1 MVKNII
7 YKEFRHSNY
16 NLVFTLLI
24 STFMKERT
32 ISKKVEVEL
41 LKIIYNIFE
50 NHNNCVVNDVNFTD
64 ESTLI
69 ISFESTPNI
78 QLSSLVNNF
87 KTVSS
92 RLIRKKFN
100 LDKNFWEQKYYL
112 HTNNVPK
119 CYVE

>member
-1 MVKNII
+1 MHNNII

-24 STFMKERT
+24 TTFMKEKT
-32 ISKKVEVEL
+32 ISKNIEIEL
-41 LKIIYNIFE
+41 IKIVYNIFE
-50 NHNNCVVNDVNFTD
+50 NHNNCVVNRVNFKD

-69 ISFESTPNI
+69 ISFEATPNI

-92 RLIRKKFN
+92 RLVRKKFN

-112 HTNNVPK
+112 HTNNVA
-119 CYVE
+119 

>member
-1 MVKNII
+1 MHSNII

-24 STFMKERT
+24 KTFMKEKT
-32 ISKKVEVEL
+32 ISKNIEVEL
-41 LKIIYNIFE
+41 IKIVYNIFE
-50 NHNNCVVNDVNFTD
+50 NHNNCVVNSVNFKD

-69 ISFESTPNI
+69 ISFEATPNI

-92 RLIRKKFN
+92 RLVRKKFN
-100 LDKNFWEQKYYL
+100 LDKKFWEQKYYL
-112 HTNNVPK
+112 HTNNVT
-119 CYVE
+119 